1 MILRVVTPPASEP
14 VTLAEAKVHL
24 RIDTS
29 DEDTLVNGYIVAAR
43 QMCEL
48 ESRRAF
54 VTQTWDLSLEA
65 WPEEGEIVLP
75 RPPLQSV
82 SSVTYVDST
91 GAPQTFAS
99 GDYLVDV
106 ASEPGRVILGYGK
119 SWPSAT
125 LRPGPSIVVRFV
137 AGYGAAGAVPQMYK
151 QAILLMVGHYF
162 ENREAV
168 FAVPNISATPL
179 PLPLAVQSLLAIER
193 GWY

>member
-1 MILRVVTPPASEP
+1 MILRVVTAPASEP

-29 DEDTLVNGYIVAAR
+29 DEDTLVNGYIAAAR

-54 VTQTWDLSLEA
+54 VTQTWELSLEA
-65 WPEEGEIVLP
+65 WPEADRLVLP

-82 SSVTYVDST
+82 SSITYVDSN
-91 GAPQTFAS
+91 GATQTFSS

-125 LRPGPSIVVRFV
+125 LQPGPSIAVRFV
-137 AGYGAAGAVPQMYK
+137 VGYGVAGTVPQMYK

-162 ENREAV
+162 ENRENVIIAPGLTPTVLPDAV
-168 FAVPNISATPL
+168 R
-179 PLPLAVQSLLAIER
+179 SLLGIDR
-193 GWY
+193 GWF